1 MFVDRSPFRSLPAAE
16 IPLHAEM
23 KDPTMSL
30 TISPYTDTARDE
42 LLRLW
47 ETALPLDA
55 ITVDTLESR
64 VLLDEN
70 FDPDTFLLAY
80 SEGILV
86 GFVLGVYA
94 KRTHLGDADPDGHRC
109 WITALGVHPASS
121 LDAVGTRLLHEA
133 ETRFKSLGK
142 RECRISGYPP
152 GYFTPGIDTRAHA
165 PLLNLLRGHGYEVFH
180 EALSMDAPIVLFTVP
195 ERTIEIQNK
204 LRSEGIEIRPYFR
217 TDLVK
222 FMEFLEKT
230 MPSDWVRV
238 ERRNL
243 RKISEGGFHAEQI
256 MVVTHNESIIGYCQ
270 FEGSHFGPFGVS
282 GAHQG
287 RGIGTVLLARTLE
300 RMRHD
305 GHHDAWVMWT
315 DDVAAKV
322 YEKFG
327 FKETRRFALLK
338 KTL

>member
-1 MFVDRSPFRSLPAAE
+1 
-16 IPLHAEM
+16 
-23 KDPTMSL
+23 MSL
-30 TISPYTDTARDE
+30 SISPYTDSVREE
-42 LLRLW
+42 LLKLW
-47 ETALPLDA
+47 EAALPLDA
-55 ITVDTLESR
+55 ITADTLESR

-70 FDPDTFLLAY
+70 FDPETFLLAH

-86 GFVLGVYA
+86 GFVLGVHA
-94 KRTHLGDADPDGHRC
+94 KRMHLGDADPDGDRS
-109 WITALGVHPASS
+109 WITGLGVHPTAL
-121 LDAVGTRLLHEA
+121 LDTVGTRLLQEI
-133 ETRFKSLGK
+133 ESRFNSLGK
-142 RECRISGYPP
+142 HECRISSYPP
-152 GYFTPGIDTRAHA
+152 GYFTPGIDTRAYA

-180 EALSMDAPIVLFTVP
+180 EALSMDAPIVHFTVP
-195 ERTIEIQNK
+195 EKTLEIQNK
-204 LRSEGIEIRPYFR
+204 LRSEGIEIRPYLR

-256 MVVTHNESIIGYCQ
+256 MVVTHNENIIGYCQ

-282 GAHQG
+282 DTYQG

-300 RMRHD
+300 RMRHE

-322 YEKFG
+322 YGKFG